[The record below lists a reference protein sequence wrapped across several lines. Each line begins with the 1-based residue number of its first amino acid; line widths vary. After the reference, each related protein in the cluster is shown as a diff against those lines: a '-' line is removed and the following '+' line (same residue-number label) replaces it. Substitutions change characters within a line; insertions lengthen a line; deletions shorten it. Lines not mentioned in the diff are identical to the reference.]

1 MYLEIISTQADVYK
15 GDVALVQL
23 PGKMGS
29 FEILK
34 NHAPLVALL
43 EKGKMKIIDSERNMF
58 YIDIPGGVVQVENN
72 NIRVLTM

>member
-1 MYLEIISTQADVYK
+1 MHLEIISPQADVYK
-15 GDVALVQL
+15 GEVALVQL

-43 EKGKMKIIDSERNMF
+43 EKGKMKIVDSERNMV

-72 NIRVLTM
+72 VIKVLTL